1 MTEIESDSQ
10 AISTIKRQ
18 DECEDLILSVQ
29 ILLKQ
34 DGH

>member
-18 DECEDLILSVQ
+18 DECEDLVLNVQ
-29 ILLKQ
+29 VLLKQ